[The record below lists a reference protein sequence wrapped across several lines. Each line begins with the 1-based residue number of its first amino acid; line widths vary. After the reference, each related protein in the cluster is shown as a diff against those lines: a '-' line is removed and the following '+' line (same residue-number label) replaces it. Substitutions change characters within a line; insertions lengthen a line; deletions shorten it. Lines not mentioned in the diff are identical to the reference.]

1 MLSQSHFMAGW
12 RRFCDHLPSKQ
23 ADLLVRVPSP
33 APICT
38 SSLCRP
44 VRSRLATTRQR
55 LGKQGDDVFMCQKA
69 CSGILPLF
77 QATSC
82 LGARDILPLPAH
94 CLTKI
99 FLSPLQASIF
109 LRLCSCLSFKTL
121 TSLGFSGAEEEH
133 EVE

>member
-1 MLSQSHFMAGW
+1 MRNLA
-12 RRFCDHLPSKQ
+12 REEE
-23 ADLLVRVPSP
+23 ADT
-33 APICT
+33 T
-38 SSLCRP
+38 SS
-44 VRSRLATTRQR
+44 
-55 LGKQGDDVFMCQKA
+55 
-69 CSGILPLF
+69 
-77 QATSC
+77 
-82 LGARDILPLPAH
+82 H

>member
-69 CSGILPLF
+69 CSGILPL
-77 QATSC
+77 
-82 LGARDILPLPAH
+82 PAH